1 MSSLYRC
8 RARVGYKP
16 FRSSQIILFDEK
28 QIQELS
34 VKLKWEPNLSTY
46 AGEGVTAAT
55 GISALSQSTCS
66 ATITDPYLS
75 GLAWPALYDA
85 ASLYSQSTLSAA
97 NGILLPACKE
107 GEDPVVNKCTKY
119 ADFES
124 TNDINPGGDWA
135 LLYLSLW
142 YDVAGTSFGS
152 DFYFRVNGL
161 SVSHGTKYPS
171 VTIKGTDARSIIFNQ
186 SLINL
191 SIDKGTEVEKAIKD
205 IVELMGYEPQF
216 CANTNEF
223 PEKRR
228 LIPKSIRFKGV
239 TPDEAIKK
247 LIGSTN
253 GNTLSLPTRQWA
265 NKVSI
270 CARGDVSQGCTVF
283 YLGRGLY
290 EGYEL
295 SATPE
300 LSLVQRLAELGL
312 GLRNNGD
319 PYTSEGF
326 GSQLYA
332 LQDPVPNIRKET
344 TKDLKKLSFPRQF
357 ESAPP
362 HIKSARQTSGY
373 VWRNPTQQSG
383 TNKKGK
389 VVINETLKD
398 VNLFGIAPNGTTA
411 ISFLSGKVKEASEQ
425 NKKVLIDTNFF
436 LLICKPEEDK
446 KCFVRKIRQETSQ
459 IEGIKVKVGD
469 EVKINQEIG
478 SSTKENPEFT
488 RFLIDGHKGEIVT
501 VSPEVVWEF
510 ATPDKEA
517 SREAIQAYLGRQ
529 EASVTTTTPPSASG
543 DTPPPAPQLP
553 EPQQSSPGFDGFVG
567 KIGNT
572 GNSRGAHLHAEWVDK
587 RPITEA
593 DVRRY
598 VRFGKPV
605 VVTSGYRSP
614 RPDHNGIDLA
624 APGDSTGVPLY
635 IQGGA
640 SVINAQTNCTLG
652 DTGCGGRF
660 GNNVLISTPE
670 GNMIL
675 AHLQQGTIP
684 SNIAGLTAQSGGG
697 KTLPSVQS
705 SPVAE
710 GLLIETAFKGVPRA
724 LRIIP
729 GRTILSFITDYD
741 AWLENE
747 GHRGKDT
754 QTDPGVW
761 IPKRFS
767 NWFIKACEY
776 KWRDGDLR
784 VNVEAASQ
792 WGTARTSVPTFP
804 KYLQQMAK
812 DGIIKNTTD
821 YYGYIRSIGDLNWR
835 VKGEDGKMKDSTEVE
850 CPEAQGWANNSGA
863 SSGPDTTSPSG
874 VQSAFP
880 TAQCQYTGSRYP
892 RDRVQGI
899 IDAARAAGITSKAA
913 YAGIVGNAI
922 IESRQGTELNPQA
935 VNFKG
940 CAGIFQWCDRRGNLQ
955 RFAQSKGK
963 SEFDFVTQMQ
973 FFVAEI
979 TRGSGY
985 TDTTSFRDGDF
996 IAIMN
1001 RQTDPNRAAFEF
1013 NRLYERAVKR
1023 GGLQADAERRAAAEE
1038 IFNNLNCV

>member
-1 MSSLYRC
+1 VSSLYRC

-16 FRSSQIILFDEK
+16 FRSSQIILFDER

-34 VKLKWEPNLSTY
+34 VKLKWEPNLSTF
-46 AGEGVTAAT
+46 AGEGVAAAT

-66 ATITDPYLS
+66 VTITDPYLS

-97 NGILLPACKE
+97 NGILLPACEE
-107 GEDPVVNKCTKY
+107 GEDPVVDKCTKY

-124 TNDINPGGDWA
+124 DKDTNPGGDWA

-171 VTIKGTDARSIIFNQ
+171 VTIKGVDARSIIFNQ

-191 SIDKGTEVEKAIKD
+191 SIDQGTEVEKAIKD
-205 IVELMGYEPQF
+205 VVELMGYEPQF

-223 PEKRR
+223 PEKQR

-253 GNTLSLPTRQWA
+253 GNTLSLPTQQWA

-270 CARGDVSQGCTVF
+270 CARGDVNQGCTVF

-312 GLRNNGD
+312 GLRNDGD
-319 PYTSEGF
+319 PYVSEGF

-373 VWRNPTQQSG
+373 VWRNPTQQSS

-425 NKKVLIDTNFF
+425 NKRVLIDTNFF
-436 LLICKPEEDK
+436 LLICKPEDDK
-446 KCFVRKIRQETSQ
+446 KCFVRKVRQETVQ
-459 IEGIKVKVGD
+459 IGEIKVKAGD

-478 SSTKENPEFT
+478 SSTTESPEFT

-517 SREAIQAYLGRQ
+517 SREVIKAYLGKQ
-529 EASVTTTTPPSASG
+529 EAAVTTTASAPAPASG
-543 DTPPPAPQLP
+543 DTPPP

-572 GNSRGAHLHAEWVDK
+572 GRSRGAHLHAEWADK
-587 RPITEA
+587 RRITEA
-593 DVRRY
+593 DVRKY

-605 VVTSGYRSP
+605 VVTSGYKSSG
-614 RPDHNGIDLA
+614 RPDHTGIDLA
-624 APGDSTGVPLY
+624 AFGDSTGVPMY

-640 SVINAQTNCTLG
+640 SVVNAQTNCTLG
-652 DTGCGGRF
+652 DTRCGDGF

-684 SNIAGLTAQSGGG
+684 SNIAGLTARSSGG

-710 GLLIETAFKGVPRA
+710 GLLIETSFKGVPRS

-747 GHRGKDT
+747 GHRGKDV

-767 NWFIKACEY
+767 NWFVKDCEY

-784 VNVEAASQ
+784 VNVEGASQ
-792 WGTARTSVPTFP
+792 WGTAKTSVPTFP

-835 VKGEDGKMKDSTEVE
+835 VEGEDGKMKDSTEVE

-874 VQSAFP
+874 TQGAFP
-880 TAQCQYTGSRYP
+880 TAKCVYTGTRYP
-892 RDRVQGI
+892 ADRVQKI
-899 IDAARAAGITSKAA
+899 INAARAGGITTKAGF
-913 YAGIVGNAI
+913 AGVVGNAI
-922 IESRQGTELNPQA
+922 VESTARLDPA
-935 VNFKG
+935 ISNFEG
-940 CAGIFQWCDRRGNLQ
+940 SGAFGVFQWLGSRRRGLEAFARGLGKSPSDFDVQMQWFVKELQ
-955 RFAQSKGK
+955 GADSGGPPTVRSLNAQS
-963 SEFDFVTQMQ
+963 
-973 FFVAEI
+973 
-979 TRGSGY
+979 
-985 TDTTSFRDGDF
+985 
-996 IAIMN
+996 
-1001 RQTDPNRAAFEF
+1001 DPSRAAFEF
-1013 NRLYERAVKR
+1013 NRLFERAPGQR
-1023 GGLQADAERRAAAEE
+1023 ENERQAAARS
-1038 IFNNLNCV
+1038 IFNDLKCE

>member
-1 MSSLYRC
+1 VSSLYRC

-16 FRSSQIILFDEK
+16 FRSSQIILFDER
-28 QIQELS
+28 QIQDLS

-46 AGEGVTAAT
+46 AAEGVTAAT

-66 ATITDPYLS
+66 VTVTDPYLS
-75 GLAWPALYDA
+75 GIAWPALYDA

-119 ADFES
+119 ADLES
-124 TNDINPGGDWA
+124 GNDTNPGGDWA

-171 VTIKGTDARSIIFNQ
+171 ATIKGTDARSIVFNQ
-186 SLINL
+186 SLVNL
-191 SIDKGTEVEKAIKD
+191 TFDQGTEVEKAIKD
-205 IVELMGYEPQF
+205 VVELMGYEPQF

-223 PEKRR
+223 PEKQR
-228 LIPKSIRFKGV
+228 LLPKSIRFKGV

-253 GNTLSLPTRQWA
+253 GNTLSLPTQQWA

-270 CARGDVSQGCTVF
+270 CARGDVNQGCTVF

-300 LSLVQRLAELGL
+300 LSLVQRLAELGT
-312 GLRNNGD
+312 GLRNDGD
-319 PYTSEGF
+319 PYVAEGF

-344 TKDLKKLSFPRQF
+344 TKNLKKVSFPGQF
-357 ESAPP
+357 EPTPP
-362 HIKSARQTSGY
+362 HIKSARRASGY
-373 VWRNPTQQSG
+373 VWRNPARQSG
-383 TNKKGK
+383 TNSKGK

-398 VNLFGIAPNGTTA
+398 VNLYGIAPNGTTA

-436 LLICKPEEDK
+436 LLICKPEDDK
-446 KCFVRKIRQETSQ
+446 KCFVRKIRQETLQ
-459 IEGIKVKVGD
+459 IGGIKVKAGD

-478 SSTKENPEFT
+478 SSTAESPEFT
-488 RFLIDGHKGEIVT
+488 QFFIDGHKGERVAI
-501 VSPEVVWEF
+501 SPEVVWEF

-517 SREAIQAYLGRQ
+517 SREAIKAYLGKQ
-529 EASVTTTTPPSASG
+529 EAAVTTTAPAPAPASG

-567 KIGNT
+567 RVGST
-572 GNSRGAHLHAEWVDK
+572 GNSTGPHLHVQESVSK
-587 RPITEA
+587 TLTEA
-593 DVRRY
+593 QLEELAGKYITVSN
-598 VRFGKPV
+598 KPV
-605 VVTSGYRSP
+605 TSFKKYRGYQSGHRAIDYAIEEGEPINIAGQVISAG
-614 RPDHNGIDLA
+614 RNVGGSRCGNGVA
-624 APGDSTGVPLY
+624 FKP
-635 IQGGA
+635 
-640 SVINAQTNCTLG
+640 
-652 DTGCGGRF
+652 
-660 GNNVLISTPE
+660 PE
-670 GNMIL
+670 GPELLMC
-675 AHLQQGTIP
+675 HLKDATIP
-684 SNIAGLTAQSGGG
+684 SNVAGLTARSGGG

-710 GLLIETAFKGVPRA
+710 GLLVETSFKGVPRS

-741 AWLENE
+741 AWLENG
-747 GHRGKDT
+747 GHRGKDA

-767 NWFIKACEY
+767 NWFVKSCEY

-784 VNVEAASQ
+784 VNVEGASQ
-792 WGTARTSVPTFP
+792 WGTAKTSVPTFP
-804 KYLQQMAK
+804 KYLEQMTK

-835 VKGEDGKMKDSTEVE
+835 VDGKDSTEVE

-863 SSGPDTTSPSG
+863 SSGPDTTSPAG
-874 VQSAFP
+874 TQGAFP
-880 TAQCQYTGSRYP
+880 TAKCVYTGTRYP
-892 RDRVQGI
+892 ADRVQKI
-899 IDAARAAGITSKAA
+899 INAARAGGITTKAGF
-913 YAGIVGNAI
+913 AGVVGNAVV
-922 IESRQGTELNPQA
+922 ESSARLDPA
-935 VNFKG
+935 ISNFEG
-940 CAGIFQWCDRRGNLQ
+940 SGAFGVFQWLGSRRRGLEA
-955 RFAQSKGK
+955 FARGLGK
-963 SEFDFVTQMQ
+963 SPSDFDVQMQ
-973 FFVAEI
+973 WFVKELQGADQGGPPTVRSLNGI
-979 TRGSGY
+979 S
-985 TDTTSFRDGDF
+985 DP
-996 IAIMN
+996 
-1001 RQTDPNRAAFEF
+1001 RQASDVFCWRF
-1013 NRLYERAVKR
+1013 ERALINRVPNTCQK
-1023 GGLQADAERRAAAEE
+1023 GDARRAASLS
-1038 IFNNLNCV
+1038 IFNDLKCE